1 MRYRTVFMNNSR
13 IAIATTDGVSVCD
26 HLARSASF
34 LVCEIEDGGVISRT
48 VRTRGTDACGNHRSF
63 VDLLAGC
70 RAVICGGIGAGA
82 ANALAAHG
90 VESVVL
96 GDGMTVEA
104 AIAGYLAGTL
114 VTTEERV
121 CLCG

>member
-1 MRYRTVFMNNSR
+1 MNPDR

-26 HLARSASF
+26 HLSRSASF
-34 LVCEIEDGGVISRT
+34 LVFEIEEGRIVSRT
-48 VRTRGTDACGNHRSF
+48 ARTRGTDACGNHKSF
-63 VDLLAGC
+63 VELLAGC

-90 VESVVL
+90 VGSVVL
-96 GDGMTVEA
+96 ADRMSVDA